1 MAHDGSIDE
10 HTSNYEL
17 GRCHAEPAAI
27 MRA

>member
-10 HTSNYEL
+10 LASTYTL
-17 GRCHAEPAAI
+17 GRCHAEPTAI